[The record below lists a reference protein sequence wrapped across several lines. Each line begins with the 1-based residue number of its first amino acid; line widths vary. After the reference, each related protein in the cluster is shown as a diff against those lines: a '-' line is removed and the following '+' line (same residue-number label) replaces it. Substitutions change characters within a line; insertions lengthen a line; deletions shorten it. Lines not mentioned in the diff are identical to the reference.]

1 MKPEGYLVS
10 TDEYKLKTI
19 FRHSQLRHFVIF
31 HGADDEKKRGILL
44 DGEKT
49 ISVSPQDDCEHFA
62 DVIVTAR
69 EGTKLLEVFVIME
82 FSYSN
87 IIDNCHG
94 KFAVCMGHH
103 DKTCLQSILQPSNL
117 LRFYLILTRVLKQT
131 RYF

>member
-1 MKPEGYLVS
+1 MKPEGYPVT

-31 HGADDEKKRGILL
+31 HGADDENKREILL

-69 EGTKLLEVFVIME
+69 EGI
-82 FSYSN
+82 
-87 IIDNCHG
+87 
-94 KFAVCMGHH
+94 
-103 DKTCLQSILQPSNL
+103 
-117 LRFYLILTRVLKQT
+117 
-131 RYF
+131 